1 MEDYDYAK
9 YDADYD
15 KIIEEYKSLTDHI
28 NVSKLNKKGKL
39 KIKSGVLGVD
49 VLQHINKLGEQ

>member
-9 YDADYD
+9 YDE
-15 KIIEEYKSLTDHI
+15 IIEEYKSLTDRRY
-28 NVSKLNKKGKL
+28 VSKLNKKGKL